1 MCKPDRQLYMAGY
14 DSTSKRCVINLH
26 LNTMKAYEMCT
37 GKSRKTFYNFPYT
50 IGWIQ
55 IWLRRSVIKEKKKNA
70 SWQSMG
76 TQDRFCVWD
85 ISV

>member
-55 IWLRRSVIKEKKKNA
+55 IWLRRSVIKEKNA

>member
-55 IWLRRSVIKEKKKNA
+55 IWLRRSVIKEKKKKR
-70 SWQSMG
+70 QLTKHGHTGQILCMG
-76 TQDRFCVWD
+76 Y
-85 ISV
+85 